1 MTNNIVIYCI
11 DENNGCTADA
21 ATTYR
26 SLIFAGEKVLEI
38 LKFAAEQTEDWKG
51 VCKVIPCVPTP
62 LTGCIDAPR
71 TACSVVPTGVSAGLT
86 IGLFVAELALSGL
99 QQLYGEL
106 CTPNDA
112 VFETSY
118 QELRQN
124 AIYNNVILNARNIIT
139 TFAATQQLK
148 VMLGDVQA
156 GLEDDREERDG
167 TGRRLQEEDCEDIS
181 FGFLAAPCAKE
192 ACGKPTRLCD
202 GSYNYP
208 VISELVTG

>member
-11 DENNGCTADA
+11 DENNGCTAKA
-21 ATTYR
+21 AEAYR
-26 SLIFAGEKVLEI
+26 SLIFVGEKLVEI
-38 LKFAAEQTEDWKG
+38 GKFYDEQTEDWKWA
-51 VCKVIPCVPTP
+51 CEVIPIVVVAGFGT
-62 LTGCIDAPR
+62 DAPR
-71 TACSVVPTGVSAGLT
+71 TGCIIAPTAISAGLT
-86 IGLFVAELALSGL
+86 LYLFIAEVVLSGL
-99 QQLYGEL
+99 KQLYGEL

-167 TGRRLQEEDCEDIS
+167 TGRQLQEEDCEDIS

-208 VISELVTG
+208 FISELVTG